1 MDDIT
6 TVVGSGIDA
15 EFSKAGLLENSSPQP
30 KRANRRGEQTR
41 DKIVQAATE
50 CFTEYGYTR
59 TRISDITHRANTAQ
73 GNFYRHFTGLDDVF
87 LAALRPSLEELSQ
100 SRGRPDRA
108 HGELRS
114 LIEVNTTYLQTYARH
129 RHMLRL
135 LREAAAASANEG
147 FQQLW
152 LNLRSDFV
160 SRTRRWLQRLADSG
174 VIEQR
179 NFDLLAEML
188 GCMTEQV
195 AYVHIG
201 LPASTPKREQIDEL
215 GRTLGES
222 WYHILPLTKDHKES
236 EGIQ

>member
-1 MDDIT
+1 MDET
-6 TVVGSGIDA
+6 ARVAGAGID
-15 EFSKAGLLENSSPQP
+15 EEYTRAGLLETVAPSP
-30 KRANRRGEQTR
+30 KRANRRGELTR

-59 TRISDITHRANTAQ
+59 TRISDITHRADTAQ
-73 GNFYRHFTGLDDVF
+73 GNFYRHFTGLDEVF
-87 LAALRPSLEELSQ
+87 LAALRPALADLAH

-114 LIEVNTTYLQTYARH
+114 LIDVNTTYLQTYARH

-152 LNLRSDFV
+152 LNMRSDYV
-160 SRTRRWLQRLADSG
+160 GRTERWLRRLADSD
-174 VIEQR
+174 VIESG
-179 NFDLLAEML
+179 DYGLLAETL
-188 GCMTEQV
+188 GCMTEQL

-201 LPASTPKREQIDEL
+201 LPTNTPRRERIDEL
-215 GRTLGES
+215 GRILGEV
-222 WYHILPLTKDHKES
+222 WFKLLPLKTSNRTQDV
-236 EGIQ
+236 QQ

>member
-1 MDDIT
+1 MTENVDT
-6 TVVGSGIDA
+6 TGIDA
-15 EFSKAGLLENSSPQP
+15 EFTRAGLVENNTALP

-41 DKIVQAATE
+41 DKIIAAATE

-59 TRISDITHRANTAQ
+59 TRISDITHRADTAQ

-87 LAALRPSLEELSQ
+87 LAALRPALEELSN

-108 HGELRS
+108 HGELAS

-135 LREAAAASANEG
+135 LREAGAASANEG

-152 LNLRSDFV
+152 LNLRSDYV
-160 SRTRRWLQRLADSG
+160 ARTRRWLERLAEAG
-174 VIEQR
+174 VVENQ
-179 NFDLLAEML
+179 NFELLAETL
-188 GCMTEQV
+188 GCMTEQL

-201 LPASTPKREQIDEL
+201 LPTSTPKRERIDEL
-215 GRTLGES
+215 GKILGEVWHRS
-222 WYHILPLTKDHKES
+222 LPLKAGAE
-236 EGIQ
+236 

>member
-1 MDDIT
+1 MHDDMTENAAT
-6 TVVGSGIDA
+6 TGIDA
-15 EFSKAGLLENSSPQP
+15 EFTRAGLVENTPTSP

-41 DKIVQAATE
+41 DKIVAAATE

-59 TRISDITHRANTAQ
+59 TRISDITHRADTAQ

-87 LAALRPSLEELSQ
+87 LAALRPALADLSN

-108 HGELRS
+108 HGELDS
-114 LIEVNTTYLQTYARH
+114 LIEVNTTYLQTYSRH

-152 LNLRSDFV
+152 LNLRSDYV
-160 SRTRRWLQRLADSG
+160 ARTQRWLERLAASD
-174 VIEQR
+174 VIENR
-179 NFDLLAEML
+179 DFELLAETL
-188 GCMTEQV
+188 GCMTEQL

-201 LPASTPKREQIDEL
+201 LPASTPKRERIDEL
-215 GRTLGES
+215 GRILGEV
-222 WYHILPLTKDHKES
+222 WYQTLPFRTTT
-236 EGIQ
+236 